1 MPTSPLDGGRAVLRI
16 PPSLRSDPQALSMGN
31 SLIEDMIPI
40 LSAQE
45 RPDVSVA
52 GYLYRTLYDS
62 CYDYLPD
69 ETDYWW
75 QDEAV
80 PSVLGTIH
88 SVESFTTQ
96 DGPGVR
102 YLIFVQGCAMRCR
115 FCANP
120 GM

>member
-1 MPTSPLDGGRAVLRI
+1 MADSLTEELLPLLSPR
-16 PPSLRSDPQALSMGN
+16 
-31 SLIEDMIPI
+31 
-40 LSAQE
+40 E
-45 RPDVSVA
+45 RPEISAA

-62 CYDYLPD
+62 CYGYVTDD
-69 ETDYWW
+69 TDYWW
-75 QDEAV
+75 QDEKI

-120 GM
+120 GTLSPFM